1 MSSFVT
7 KKKKLRMSMRYF
19 ESKIISFWKKILNC
33 INYQNFKILF
43 SVFNLRLVLE
53 VLFFTD
59 LLTEKH

>member
-1 MSSFVT
+1 
-7 KKKKLRMSMRYF
+7 MRYF